1 MSEQLRTLTKRWL
14 SFGEVL
20 QVPADPPALLD
31 RLTDELL
38 IVASDAVRTEVELH
52 RLFETVSGKA
62 HFRLLAWVIADARG
76 ADTPLDK
83 QLAETVGKRLERQ
96 AQKVR
101 DDVSLAAAT
110 AQQARA
116 CARLAAAAD
125 GSLLAALPAE
135 LAAIDAAEKL
145 ALEAPRNEV
154 YVGFHELISLLPRTP
169 EPPTATAAP
178 TAASVWAAA
187 LQAAEPTNEP
197 EIPSIPDDLAHSL
210 GRDGVQALWNHHH
223 RDDHCEQQLL
233 AESADW
239 WKYLPSLVAH
249 TLIDSAWAYQEGKAD
264 GVSEVSESMREDED
278 KQVQISV
285 LLQEKNALLEARVA
299 QLERQLRQQARGE
312 KVAVPAGLAPR
323 ATHSGS
329 KRARD

>member
-1 MSEQLRTLTKRWL
+1 MSGLRHCSRYDSPTVCSATTYTVGEDSTHRLVERRNRAKRRLDYSEQPL
-14 SFGEVL
+14 SVAHEEALGLSRVKVREV
-20 QVPADPPALLD
+20 VHEV
-31 RLTDELL
+31 RR
-38 IVASDAVRTEVELH
+38 VAAYQL
-52 RLFETVSGKA
+52 
-62 HFRLLAWVIADARG
+62 G

-110 AQQARA
+110 EQQARA

-187 LQAAEPTNEP
+187 LQAAEPTTEP

-264 GVSEVSESMREDED
+264 GVRDR
-278 KQVQISV
+278 KSV
-285 LLQEKNALLEARVA
+285 V
-299 QLERQLRQQARGE
+299 
-312 KVAVPAGLAPR
+312 
-323 ATHSGS
+323 
-329 KRARD
+329 